1 MKLTKNINFRNFNI
15 KKPKKKIANLLKEL
29 LNNNYSII
37 DSMRNSYKDSFIK
50 KIFQNIK
57 NTQILFL

>member
-37 DSMRNSYKDSFIK
+37 DSMRNSYKD
-50 KIFQNIK
+50 
-57 NTQILFL
+57 